1 MLAAG
6 GMIDMDLKN
15 SQTRENLMR
24 AFAGESQARNR
35 YTFAAQA
42 AKSAGLHFIERIFR
56 FTAEQE
62 KEHAEIFMKLLASCE
77 GENIHIDG
85 AYPVENTAWPTDRLL
100 RSAQHNEY
108 EEARSV
114 YPAFAATAPEE
125 GFQAAAAAFEMIAR
139 IEQTHGDRFAK
150 LAQRI
155 EEGKLFLS
163 DEEGERWLCL
173 NCGHVHTGSQVPPVC
188 PVCKHAQGYFVR
200 LEADEILA
208 SF

>member
-1 MLAAG
+1 
-6 GMIDMDLKN
+6 MDFKQ
-15 SQTRENLMR
+15 SRTRENLMR

-42 AKSAGLHFIERIFR
+42 ARAAGLPFIERIFR

-62 KEHAEIFMKLLASCE
+62 KEHAEVFFKLLSLSE

-85 AYPVENTAWPTDRLL
+85 AYPVENAVWPTDRLL

-114 YPAFAATAPEE
+114 YPAFAAAAREE
-125 GFQAAAAAFEMIAR
+125 GFAAAGAAFELIAK
-139 IEQTHGDRFAK
+139 IEQTHGDRFGM

-155 EEGKLFLS
+155 EEGKLFS
-163 DEEGERWLCL
+163 AESENMKWLCL
-173 NCGHVHTGSQVPPVC
+173 NCGHIHTGSRAPALC
-188 PVCKHAQGYFVR
+188 PACKHAQGYFVR
-200 LEADEILA
+200 AEAAELLA
-208 SF
+208 AGFYAG